1 MKKQTL
7 LILTGEP
14 LNTYY
19 YKKYLALINQ
29 KNINVKIWNVLP
41 VLNYKVYKNYFL
53 NKKIKIYKNVKD
65 IFKSFVKISKRL
77 TIKFFFFKSI
87 TKNN

>member
-29 KNINVKIWNVLP
+29 KNINVKIWNILP
-41 VLNYKVYKNYFL
+41 VLNNKVYKNYFL
-53 NKKIKIYKNVKD
+53 NKKIKIYKK
-65 IFKSFVKISKRL
+65 FKFKNILNLNHLLKL
-77 TIKFFFFKSI
+77 TKNFIKFFF
-87 TKNN
+87 